1 MRRIIHT
8 FILAF
13 QFIILP
19 AVFTACKDDG
29 GNISPLQ
36 EVTPAFS
43 WEENSFLLETDNGW
57 GITRFSNRI
66 ALSNFSQKRQY
77 HLSWNGGSGAGEK
90 TSGVL
95 RIAEAGK
102 KLQTILL
109 DKLYTDYLSIRKLVE
124 QESAGFQTIA
134 VEIDEIP
141 LPVVFN
147 NIGGIWHKIKPQKRY
162 GIVSIQS
169 VQIPVYSISDRF
181 DS

>member
-66 ALSNFSQKRQY
+66 ALVKSASTTSHGTVVPVREKRQ
-77 HLSWNGGSGAGEK
+77 
-90 TSGVL
+90 
-95 RIAEAGK
+95 
-102 KLQTILL
+102 
-109 DKLYTDYLSIRKLVE
+109 
-124 QESAGFQTIA
+124 A
-134 VEIDEIP
+134 V
-141 LPVVFN
+141 
-147 NIGGIWHKIKPQKRY
+147 
-162 GIVSIQS
+162 S
-169 VQIPVYSISDRF
+169 
-181 DS
+181 

>member
-19 AVFTACKDDG
+19 AVFTACKDDS

-66 ALSNFSQKRQY
+66 ALSNFNQKRQY

-90 TSGVL
+90 TGGVL

-109 DKLYTDYLSIRKLVE
+109 DKLLIEDIDGMYYNIHFQKDEKQAHCYYPNSNAGTDGYTIQR
-124 QESAGFQTIA
+124 
-134 VEIDEIP
+134 
-141 LPVVFN
+141 LP
-147 NIGGIWHKIKPQKRY
+147 
-162 GIVSIQS
+162 SS
-169 VQIPVYSISDRF
+169 L
-181 DS
+181 

>member
-19 AVFTACKDDG
+19 AVFTACKDDS

-66 ALSNFSQKRQY
+66 ALSNFNGLWYVKATVSRRRKETANHPARQTAHRRYRRNVLQYPFPKRRKNRHIAIIQIAMPEQTVIPSNDSRQACDT
-77 HLSWNGGSGAGEK
+77 LS
-90 TSGVL
+90 L
-95 RIAEAGK
+95 
-102 KLQTILL
+102 
-109 DKLYTDYLSIRKLVE
+109 
-124 QESAGFQTIA
+124 F
-134 VEIDEIP
+134 
-141 LPVVFN
+141 F
-147 NIGGIWHKIKPQKRY
+147 
-162 GIVSIQS
+162 
-169 VQIPVYSISDRF
+169 
-181 DS
+181 

>member
-66 ALSNFSQKRQY
+66 ALSNFSQKAPVPPLMERWFWCGRKDRRCPEDSRSRKETANHPARQTAHRRY
-77 HLSWNGGSGAGEK
+77 RRN
-90 TSGVL
+90 VL
-95 RIAEAGK
+95 QYPFPKRRKNRHIAIIQIAMPE
-102 KLQTILL
+102 QTV
-109 DKLYTDYLSIRKLVE
+109 YTIQR
-124 QESAGFQTIA
+124 
-134 VEIDEIP
+134 
-141 LPVVFN
+141 LP
-147 NIGGIWHKIKPQKRY
+147 
-162 GIVSIQS
+162 SS
-169 VQIPVYSISDRF
+169 L
-181 DS
+181 

>member
-19 AVFTACKDDG
+19 AVFTACKDDS

-66 ALSNFSQKRQY
+66 ALSNFNQKRQY

-90 TSGVL
+90 TGGVL

-109 DKLYTDYLSIRKLVE
+109 DKLLIEDIDGMYYNIHFQKTKKQAHCYYPNSNAGTDGYTIQR
-124 QESAGFQTIA
+124 
-134 VEIDEIP
+134 
-141 LPVVFN
+141 LP
-147 NIGGIWHKIKPQKRY
+147 
-162 GIVSIQS
+162 SS
-169 VQIPVYSISDRF
+169 L
-181 DS
+181 

>member
-43 WEENSFLLETDNGW
+43 WEETDNGW
-57 GITRFSNRI
+57 GITRFSNLI
-66 ALSNFSQKRQY
+66 ALRNSNLKRHF
-77 HLSWNGGSGAGEK
+77 HLTWNGGSSAGEK
-90 TSGVL
+90 TGGVL

-109 DKLYTDYLSIRKLVE
+109 DKLLIEDIDGMYYNIHFQKDEKTGTLLLSK
-124 QESAGFQTIA
+124 
-134 VEIDEIP
+134 
-141 LPVVFN
+141 
-147 NIGGIWHKIKPQKRY
+147 
-162 GIVSIQS
+162 
-169 VQIPVYSISDRF
+169 
-181 DS
+181 

>member
-66 ALSNFSQKRQY
+66 ALCNFSQKRQY

-102 KLQTILL
+102 ELQTILL
-109 DKLYTDYLSIRKLVE
+109 DKLLIEDIDGMYYNIHFQKDEKTGTLLLSK
-124 QESAGFQTIA
+124 
-134 VEIDEIP
+134 
-141 LPVVFN
+141 
-147 NIGGIWHKIKPQKRY
+147 
-162 GIVSIQS
+162 
-169 VQIPVYSISDRF
+169 
-181 DS
+181 